1 MGPGLQ
7 GSQASTSRLVCFG
20 GEVTPRKTK
29 QKAIALLT
37 RHVPSS
43 LLPQLPLHLPP
54 EVNAGHATM
63 LG

>member
-20 GEVTPRKTK
+20 GEVTPRKR
-29 QKAIALLT
+29 KAIGLLT
-37 RHVPSS
+37 RHVPS
-43 LLPQLPLHLPP
+43 LPQLLLHLP